1 MSFTFDSL
9 PSSDGITLL
18 GFLIQWVFLQLICC
32 PEATTT
38 LVLEV
43 SMNQE
48 GSLQLIHFHPK
59 VGLLMKLIRQIC
71 QGLI

>member
-32 PEATTT
+32 PER
-38 LVLEV
+38 LNMDVHSEF
-43 SMNQE
+43 SE
-48 GSLQLIHFHPK
+48 F
-59 VGLLMKLIRQIC
+59 
-71 QGLI
+71 